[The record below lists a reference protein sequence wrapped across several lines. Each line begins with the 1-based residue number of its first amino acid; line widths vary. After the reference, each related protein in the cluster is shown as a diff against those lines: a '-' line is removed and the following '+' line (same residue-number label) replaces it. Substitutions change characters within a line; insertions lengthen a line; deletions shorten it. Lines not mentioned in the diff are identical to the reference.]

1 METIGLIAAMEV
13 ESAALLRRVKIWRQ
27 VKLGPLAASYFDLS
41 GQTCLLVTSGMGAR
55 RAEAA
60 ARLLIEQAQPR
71 ALIAFGIAGAVEPD
85 LRIGDVVLAES
96 ACRWD
101 GSTSGPLVPLSA
113 LPDPARQAVEQA
125 LTPRGAR
132 LWAGTAVT
140 TGGAQ
145 AAAHQLAHLPNPV
158 LEMETAAIAEAIAQ
172 ATASAAGQAPPLYA
186 MRAISDNPRAPIPFD
201 LGQMVDEDA
210 NLIPSRLLK
219 ATIRQPGKLLQ
230 LPRLMRNSRR
240 AAENAAAA
248 VDAAL
253 SEPFIAD
260 YALAARA

>member
-1 METIGLIAAMEV
+1 MPM

-27 VKLGPLAASYFDLS
+27 VRLGGLRADYFELS
-41 GQTCLLVTSGMGAR
+41 GQACLLVTSGMGAR

-60 ARLLIEQAQPR
+60 ARLLIEQAAPR
-71 ALIAFGIAGAVEPD
+71 ALISFGIAGAVEPD

-101 GSTSGPLVPLSA
+101 GSTSGPLAPLSA
-113 LPDPARQAVEQA
+113 LPEPARQAVEQA
-125 LTPRGAR
+125 LTLRGAR
-132 LWAGTAVT
+132 LWSGTAVT

-145 AAAHQLAHLPNPV
+145 AEAGQLAHLPHPV

-201 LGQMVDEDA
+201 LGALVDDDA

-219 ATIRQPGKLLQ
+219 AIIRQPGKLLQ
-230 LPRLMRNSRR
+230 LPHLMQNSRR
-240 AAENAAAA
+240 AADNAAAA
-248 VDAAL
+248 VEAAL
-253 SEPFIAD
+253 SDRLIAD
-260 YALAARA
+260 YVEKN